1 MRFIT
6 STLNGKLLYADDF
19 LYIDDE
25 NMNTEPNIYHQN
37 LVMQTQNYQ
46 NFEITDKRFPIRHV
60 DQATTTSSSTKFNA
74 QISKTEKG
82 YPWNIDSSAPN
93 IAEIL
98 CNYRNYKIP
107 KLALSRCLQARI
119 NEGFSVVKIRAGYIP
134 QKTSSK
140 IEITLALVFA
150 PNITVLYTIKFT
162 WHQNTEIKSSILN
175 YVPQKSIRVDINVLA
190 HHAFAILFIN
200 IHSYEASKANMTK
213 AALNSKLSS
222 LHDLLKGISESDETL
237 QVNVY

>member
-1 MRFIT
+1 M
-6 STLNGKLLYADDF
+6 LNGKLLYADDF
-19 LYIDDE
+19 FYIDDASR
-25 NMNTEPNIYHQN
+25 NTEPNVYHQN
-37 LVMQTQNYQ
+37 ILLQTQNYQ
-46 NFEITDKRFPIRHV
+46 NHDVANKKFPIRHV
-60 DQATTTSSSTKFNA
+60 DQATTTSSSTKFKA
-74 QISKTEKG
+74 QLSKTEKD
-82 YPWNIDSSAPN
+82 YPWNVNSTAPN
-93 IAEIL
+93 IEEIL

-119 NEGFSVVKIRAGYIP
+119 NEGFSVVKIRAGCIP

-162 WHQNTEIKSSILN
+162 WHQNTEVKSSIIN

-190 HHAFAILFIN
+190 HHEFAILFIN
-200 IHSYEASKANMTK
+200 IHSYEASKANMSN
-213 AALNSKLSS
+213 AALYFKLSN

-237 QVNVY
+237 QVYVY